1 MRGFERAMPIEK
13 RGGRH
18 RSASRFNSLTDGHAF
33 LKENHIMRK
42 HWSRLAL
49 VCGTVLAA
57 ASLAA
62 PATAQEFTDEGAPC
76 AILVDNTGTF
86 IEVTDVG
93 TVPKLVCHGRQ
104 GEDELGG
111 ICDEAF
117 DVCVKGRTDGPEIAV
132 LGTASLGLI
141 PATHGDPDDEIVDSC
156 EPFVQVLLKTNKGNE
171 VLIVPLMKTA
181 DSFIDPVTLEEI
193 DAPVYD
199 LNDQLLDLDGN
210 PNTPPTPLPRGS
222 LVTFVIE
229 NRPRTDLGRCI
240 GVRTTI
246 QHRVGTCKIW
256 KTRKFFNVCKT
267 AKTITAIK
275 EFELPCACGVA
286 SAFPPPG
293 SSRKVSYQ
301 VFSTGEFITFEAM
314 GWSTAKPR
322 AGSVSF
328 DDFADEFARC
338 PPMKSLLTPAEQGC
352 DENGQP
358 PYLEVLLDFTPGGA
372 TLKQNQEKFV
382 SFCLDFE

>member
-13 RGGRH
+13 RGGR
-18 RSASRFNSLTDGHAF
+18 RRCASGFNSQANDHAL
-33 LKENHIMRK
+33 LKENSTMRK
-42 HWSRLAL
+42 HSWRLAL
-49 VCGTVLAA
+49 LCGAVLAV
-57 ASLAA
+57 ASLVA
-62 PATAQEFTDEGAPC
+62 PAVAQEDPCVEEGMPC
-76 AILVDNTGTF
+76 AILRDNTGTF
-86 IEVTDVG
+86 IEITNVG
-93 TVPKLVCHGRQ
+93 TVPKIVCHGRQ

-117 DVCVKGRTDGPEIAV
+117 SVCVKGRTGPEIAV
-132 LGTASLGLI
+132 LGTTSFGLL
-141 PATHGDPDDEIVDSC
+141 PSTDSC
-156 EPFVQVLLKTNKGNE
+156 RPFVQVIFTTNSGTQIRTVFLTQTDVFGPDN
-171 VLIVPLMKTA
+171 T
-181 DSFIDPVTLEEI
+181 
-193 DAPVYD
+193 PVYD
-199 LNDQLLDLDGN
+199 LNLQMLDLDGDGDLE
-210 PNTPPTPLPRGS
+210 PLPRGI
-222 LVTFVIE
+222 LVQTVME
-229 NRPRTDLGRCI
+229 NRPDPACGRCL

-246 QHRVGTCKIW
+246 QHRYGTCKIW
-256 KTRKFFNVCKT
+256 KIRKFFNVCKT

-328 DDFADEFARC
+328 DNFSDEFLRC
-338 PPMKSLLTPAEQGC
+338 PPMKTLLTPLEQGC
-352 DENGQP
+352 DVNDQP

>member
-1 MRGFERAMPIEK
+1 MHGFERAMPIEK
-13 RGGRH
+13 RGGR
-18 RSASRFNSLTDGHAF
+18 RRCASGFNSQANDHAF
-33 LKENHIMRK
+33 LKENSTMRK
-42 HWSRLAL
+42 HSWRLAL
-49 VCGTVLAA
+49 LCGAVLAVS
-57 ASLAA
+57 SLVA
-62 PATAQEFTDEGAPC
+62 PAVAQEDPCVEEGMPC
-76 AILVDNTGTF
+76 AILRDNTGTF
-86 IEVTDVG
+86 IEITNVG
-93 TVPKLVCHGRQ
+93 TVPKILCHGRQ
-104 GEDELGG
+104 GVDELGG

-117 DVCVKGRTDGPEIAV
+117 SVCVKGRTGPEIAV
-132 LGTASLGLI
+132 LGTTSFGLL
-141 PATHGDPDDEIVDSC
+141 PSTDSC
-156 EPFVQVLLKTNKGNE
+156 TPFVQVIFTTKSGTQIRTVFLTQTDVFGPDN
-171 VLIVPLMKTA
+171 T
-181 DSFIDPVTLEEI
+181 
-193 DAPVYD
+193 PVYD
-199 LNDQLLDLDGN
+199 LNLQMLDLDGDGDLE
-210 PNTPPTPLPRGS
+210 PLPRGTI
-222 LVTFVIE
+222 VQTVME
-229 NRPRTDLGRCI
+229 NRPDPACGRCL

-246 QHRVGTCKIW
+246 QHRYGTCKIW
-256 KTRKFFNVCKT
+256 KIRKFFNVCKT
-267 AKTITAIK
+267 PKTITAIK

-328 DDFADEFARC
+328 DDFADEFFRC

-358 PYLEVLLDFTPGGA
+358 PYLELLLDFTPGGA